1 MIKQCPFKDDHCD
14 IWLEYDIMQ
23 DELSQCN
30 ELHHSNWI
38 EITGLYDRIDALEKY
53 IVSIGGKI
61 PVDY

>member
-1 MIKQCPFKDDHCD
+1 MIKQCPFKDARCD

-30 ELHHSNWI
+30 ELLHSNWI
-38 EITGLYDRIDALEKY
+38 EITGLYDRIDALETY